1 MLKYIYT
8 YSLITVLF
16 CNIALPTYISLF
28 KKKCEIALC
37 VNDIEEDLESEESE
51 KTKDLEIKLLFSE
64 TSLISYKY
72 IETLK
77 KVIYLSKEYSSVY
90 QKLESPPPKLY
101 T

>member
-1 MLKYIYT
+1 MFKYIYT

-16 CNIALPTYISLF
+16 CNIVLPTYISLF
-28 KKKCEIALC
+28 EKKCEITLC

-64 TSLISYKY
+64 ATPVSYKY

-90 QKLESPPPKLY
+90 QKLESPPPKFY